1 MSINSMNKSFYIS
14 FCFNL
19 DETFESY
26 KWALDQNKEL
36 YSLLSL
42 PAYIIVG
49 PSAINIDC
57 DYALLKAIPQVFP
70 NSKALLCAWHANKNV

>member
-1 MSINSMNKSFYIS
+1 MNKSFYIS

-36 YSLLSL
+36 YSLLNL
-42 PAYIIVG
+42 PAYIII
-49 PSAINIDC
+49 SLNAISIDY
-57 DYALLKAIPQVFP
+57 DYALLKDIP
-70 NSKALLCAWHANKNV
+70 